1 MCPTWTRARGW
12 ADVEHIDAGKLDE
25 RVLVLAL
32 QETAENVWRWVE
44 IRKTWA
50 SVEQSTRRNN
60 WSVHGIGTTGVTLT
74 VRRQDITLGH
84 ALQWRGQHC
93 FIASLLPFGR
103 NHLKVEAALVAVSEC
118 EAAAEMSAGRT
129 ELNRPTLTPSTALSF
144 PGVVAEKY
152 RRSQEGD
159 LYTTVETALI
169 LNVPKAVPELA
180 EGRTVT
186 IDGPAAGSYE
196 VQAVHNLDPNRVEY
210 EILRKGDA

>member
-32 QETAENVWRWVE
+32 QETSENVWRWVE
-44 IRKTWA
+44 TRKTWA

-93 FIASLLPFGR
+93 FITSLLPFGR

-186 IDGPAAGSYE
+186 IGGPAAGSYE